1 MTTLLARL
9 SIAFAGILFLL
20 GLTVLWLSHR
30 SSQNYFLEF
39 TQELNA
45 PIAMYMVEN
54 GTFLEDGTT
63 NTTWLENLAPHVMMI
78 NPSVEVYMLDLN
90 GNIIA
95 NSPENKQIIRTKVRL
110 SAINEFLQEDRN
122 LPIKGDDPKHATKQ
136 SIFSAFPLYVNDE
149 TSGDRTIAG
158 YVYAVLGGKQYESI
172 FDTLKGSYSFRILT
186 TTLLFAML
194 LALLS
199 GLMVFTMLTRRLKI
213 LTQRVNKD
221 ALCLPDVSNIYTRER
236 QDKKIKLDEIDQL
249 ASSYRSMSN
258 KLVAQYEELEI
269 KDTNRREFIAN
280 VSHDLR
286 TPLTTMQ
293 SYLETLLLKNNSLSK
308 QEKNAY
314 LRIAFRQ
321 SKHLR
326 KLVGQLFTLSKL
338 ESGEIKP
345 SIETFSLLEL
355 ANDTAQEFQIKAR
368 RNDIKL
374 NIRPTRSIGSEFDVN
389 ADIGM
394 IQRVFENLVENA
406 IRHTAKGGDIVI
418 ILDRLHN
425 DYVDVA
431 FADTGCG
438 MNREQK
444 RQVSQRY
451 FTESKIQDSDING
464 QFGLGLTIV
473 NNILAL
479 HDTKMNI
486 ESKPGKGT
494 IIRFQLISSEPISKR
509 KTEFVNKELLVH

>member
-1 MTTLLARL
+1 
-9 SIAFAGILFLL
+9 
-20 GLTVLWLSHR
+20 
-30 SSQNYFLEF
+30 
-39 TQELNA
+39 
-45 PIAMYMVEN
+45 MYMVEN
-54 GTFLEDGTT
+54 GIFLEDGTT
-63 NTTWLENLAPHVMMI
+63 NTTWLEDLAPHVMMI

-95 NSPENKQIIRTKVRL
+95 NSPENKQIIRTKIGL
-110 SAINEFLQEDRN
+110 SAINDFLQEDRN
-122 LPIKGDDPKHATKQ
+122 LPIKGDDPKHAKNK
-136 SIFSAFPLYVNDE
+136 SIFSAFPLYVNNE
-149 TSGDRTIAG
+149 TSSDRTIAG
-158 YVYAVLGGKQYESI
+158 YVYAVIGGTQHQSI

-186 TTLLFAML
+186 TTLLCALL

-199 GLMVFTMLTRRLKI
+199 GLMVFTMLTRRLKN
-213 LTQRVNKD
+213 LNQRVNKD
-221 ALCLPDVSNIYTRER
+221 ALCLPDVSNIYTRE
-236 QDKKIKLDEIDQL
+236 QENKNIKLDEIDQL
-249 ASSYRSMSN
+249 ASSYQTMAN

-280 VSHDLR
+280 ISHDLR
-286 TPLTTMQ
+286 T
-293 SYLETLLLKNNSLSK
+293 
-308 QEKNAY
+308 KNAY

-355 ANDTAQEFQIKAR
+355 AYDTAQEFQIKVR

-374 NIRPTRSIGSEFDVN
+374 NIRPTPSIGSNFDVN

-418 ILDRLHN
+418 ILDRLNN

-431 FADTGCG
+431 FIDTGCG

-444 RQVSQRY
+444 KQVTQRY
-451 FTESKIQDSDING
+451 FTESKTQDSDING

-494 IIRFQLISSEPISKR
+494 TIRFQLISSEPISKR
-509 KTEFVNKELLVH
+509 KTEFSPHSLSNYLSRTLRPKQH